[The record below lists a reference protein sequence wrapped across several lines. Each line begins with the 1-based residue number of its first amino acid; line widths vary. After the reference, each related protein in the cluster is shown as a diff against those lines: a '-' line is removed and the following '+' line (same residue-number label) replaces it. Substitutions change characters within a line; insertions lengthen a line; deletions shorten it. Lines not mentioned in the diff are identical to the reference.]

1 MDIPQERKLITE
13 IPGPKSRAL
22 FERRAAAIPPGVANI
37 HPIVTARSSGAI
49 VEDVDGNRL
58 IDLATGISV
67 LNVGHTAPEVVAAA
81 QRQLELDTHTCF
93 HVTAN
98 EPYIEL
104 AERLNALMP
113 IDGPVKTMFANSG
126 AEAVENAV
134 KIARKATGRSA
145 VVAFD
150 HAFHGRTLMGMS
162 LTAKVMPYKQGMGPF
177 APEVYRLPFAYA
189 YRWPSG
195 PERCAEEALAYAVD
209 EMHKHIGEDNIAC
222 VVLEPIQG
230 EGGFVVP
237 APGFVKGIAEFCA
250 ANGIVFIAD
259 EIQSGIGRAG
269 RWFAI
274 EAEDVRPDIV
284 TSAKSLGGGLPIS
297 AISGRADLMDAV
309 HVGGLGGTYG
319 GNPVAAAAA
328 LAVLDLIER
337 DALLDRASVVG
348 DTIMA
353 RLRVLEERHP
363 QVGEVRGRGAMC
375 AMELVED
382 PHTKEPLAAG
392 TMNRIAEGALE
403 GGVIVLTAGTY
414 GNVVRLLPPLT
425 IEEPLLA
432 DGLDVLEGALG
443 GHPPLLLLHGA
454 NCLTWLLGS
463 IDSPARQ
470 AATPRLVGT
479 ALVPQ
484 ATALNQVL
492 FQTTGIVGPALAGL
506 LIAATS
512 PTAAYTVD
520 LVSYAGLLLAA
531 LAMAPVPPEPSV
543 SGVRPTGLPAVR
555 EGFTYVRRDRLIQ
568 STFVIDLIAMIFGMP
583 QALFPIL
590 AVTGGPK
597 LGDLEAGLV
606 AAAVSPTFSVISG
619 GLACV
624 VGAFACAAA
633 YPELRRYE
641 APRTAV
647 P

>member
-189 YRWPSG
+189 YRWPGG

-230 EGGFVVP
+230 EGGFIVP
-237 APGFVKGIAEFCA
+237 APGFVKGIADFCA
-250 ANGIVFIAD
+250 EHGIVFVAD
-259 EIQSGIGRAG
+259 EIQSGMGRAG

-274 EAEDVRPDIV
+274 ESEDVRPDIV

-337 DALLDRASVVG
+337 DGLLGRADAVG

-353 RLRVLEERHP
+353 RLRALEERHP

-382 PHTKEPLAAG
+382 ADTKEPLAADA
-392 TMNRIAEGALE
+392 MNRIAREALE

-432 DGLDVLEGALG
+432 DGLDVLEGAV
-443 GHPPLLLLHGA
+443 
-454 NCLTWLLGS
+454 
-463 IDSPARQ
+463 DS
-470 AATPRLVGT
+470 
-479 ALVPQ
+479 AL
-484 ATALNQVL
+484 
-492 FQTTGIVGPALAGL
+492 
-506 LIAATS
+506 
-512 PTAAYTVD
+512 
-520 LVSYAGLLLAA
+520 
-531 LAMAPVPPEPSV
+531 
-543 SGVRPTGLPAVR
+543 R
-555 EGFTYVRRDRLIQ
+555 
-568 STFVIDLIAMIFGMP
+568 
-583 QALFPIL
+583 
-590 AVTGGPK
+590 
-597 LGDLEAGLV
+597 
-606 AAAVSPTFSVISG
+606 
-619 GLACV
+619 
-624 VGAFACAAA
+624 
-633 YPELRRYE
+633 
-641 APRTAV
+641 
-647 P
+647 

>member
-13 IPGPKSRAL
+13 VPGPKSRAL

-37 HPIVTARSSGAI
+37 HPIVTARASGAI

-104 AERLNALMP
+104 AERLNALVP

-150 HAFHGRTLMGMS
+150 HAFHGRTLMGMT

-189 YRWPSG
+189 YRWPGG
-195 PERCAEEALAYAVD
+195 PEHCAEEALAYAVD

-230 EGGFVVP
+230 EGGFIVP
-237 APGFVKGIAEFCA
+237 APGFVKGIADFCS
-250 ANGIVFIAD
+250 ANGIVFVAD
-259 EIQSGIGRAG
+259 EIQSGMGRAG

-274 EAEDVRPDIV
+274 ETEDVRPDIV

-337 DALLDRASVVG
+337 DGLIDRANIVG

-353 RLRVLEERHP
+353 RLRALEARHP
-363 QVGEVRGRGAMC
+363 QVGEIRGRGAMC

-382 PHTKEPLAAG
+382 PRTKEPIAAD
-392 TMNRIAEGALE
+392 TMNRIARGALE

-425 IEEPLLA
+425 IEEQLLA
-432 DGLDVLEGALG
+432 DGLDVLE
-443 GHPPLLLLHGA
+443 
-454 NCLTWLLGS
+454 
-463 IDSPARQ
+463 
-470 AATPRLVGT
+470 
-479 ALVPQ
+479 
-484 ATALNQVL
+484 
-492 FQTTGIVGPALAGL
+492 
-506 LIAATS
+506 
-512 PTAAYTVD
+512 
-520 LVSYAGLLLAA
+520 
-531 LAMAPVPPEPSV
+531 
-543 SGVRPTGLPAVR
+543 
-555 EGFTYVRRDRLIQ
+555 
-568 STFVIDLIAMIFGMP
+568 
-583 QALFPIL
+583 
-590 AVTGGPK
+590 
-597 LGDLEAGLV
+597 
-606 AAAVSPTFSVISG
+606 AAVDE
-619 GLACV
+619 A
-624 VGAFACAAA
+624 
-633 YPELRRYE
+633 LR
-641 APRTAV
+641 
-647 P
+647 